1 MTTSREASSA
11 GTSGMQRGRDMTP
24 SRRGSRNDDEN
35 GGGTP
40 ASSIARSPSRSRER
54 TEFIPYRDSKLTR
67 VLRSS
72 LGGNAVTLLLVTVHP
87 SLQFLEQSMTS
98 LRFASKARCV
108 ENHVGVNPDVSTKG
122 TDEKSTIDAQKK
134 IIEGLQNNLR

>member
-72 LGGNAVTLLLVTVHP
+72 LGGNAVTMLLVTIHP

-108 ENHVGVNPDVSTKG
+108 ENIVSLPSANVDKG
-122 TDEKSTIDAQKK
+122 RDEQ
-134 IIEGLQNNLR
+134 